1 MAREVARE
9 RAPVARAEGAR
20 SFGWL
25 GSRRDRRRTPGYLD
39 SVDFAVGTHGYLD
52 SRDLVSGTY
61 GYLDNG
67 VGLGRAGPFFAGASI
82 GFIAFA

>member
-1 MAREVARE
+1 MASEVARL

-25 GSRRDRRRTPGYLD
+25 GPGRDRRRTPGYLD
-39 SVDFAVGTHGYLD
+39 NVAFVVGTDGYLD
-52 SRDLVSGTY
+52 SGDLVSRTP

-67 VGLGRAGPFFAGASI
+67 LGRAGFFFAGASI
-82 GFIAFA
+82 GFIAFG